1 MKLVSIREANISYN
15 GKETMIVKQYHKNKK
30 VLYFRKQRR
39 IGILTIVISLLTV
52 FLVKGESVS
61 ILFFSI
67 PIGLGLIFSKEPIWM
82 DDYFWESKQ
91 NNEES

>member
-1 MKLVSIREANISYN
+1 M
-15 GKETMIVKQYHKNKK
+15 KQYHKNKK

-39 IGILTIVISLLTV
+39 IGILTIVL
-52 FLVKGESVS
+52 S
-61 ILFFSI
+61 ILVVLLIKEDSVVMLFFTI
-67 PIGLGLIFSKEPIWM
+67 PSGIALLISKEPIWM

>member
-1 MKLVSIREANISYN
+1 MKN
-15 GKETMIVKQYHKNKK
+15 YHKNKK

-39 IGILTIVISLLTV
+39 IGILTIVL
-52 FLVKGESVS
+52 S
-61 ILFFSI
+61 ILVVLLIKEDSVVMLFFTI
-67 PIGLGLIFSKEPIWM
+67 PSGIALLISKEPIWM